1 MQQIPY
7 RCRYGSNCFKSACR
21 YAHWVPTYSTIPV
34 EPPRAAAGMAI
45 LNPSKT
51 AILMV
56 RQMCNDLWSLPKGG
70 VESHD
75 LFTLNTAIREVK
87 EETGFEM
94 FADYIPLDVTAPSV
108 FTFDSGNIH
117 HIFHAVATSDE
128 LRAPPSPDEIKEVA
142 WIPLEEVLTLKINA
156 ITRMFIKRQKT
167 APALW

>member
-7 RCRYGSNCFKSACR
+7 RCRYGSNCFKSA
-21 YAHWVPTYSTIPV
+21 AHWVPTYSTIPV

-70 VESHD
+70 VEIHD
-75 LFTLNTAIREVK
+75 SSALNTAIREVK

-94 FADYIPLDVTAPSV
+94 SADYTPPDESAPSV
-108 FTFDSGNIH
+108 FKFDNGNIY

-128 LRAPPSPDEIKEVA
+128 LHAPPSPDEIKEVA
-142 WIPLEEVLTLKINA
+142 WIPLEKALTLNANA

-167 APALW
+167 VPALW

>member
-7 RCRYGSNCFKSACR
+7 RCRYGSNCFKTACR

-75 LFTLNTAIREVK
+75 SSTLNTAIREVK
-87 EETGFEM
+87 EETGLEM
-94 FADYIPLDVTAPSV
+94 SSDYTTPDESAPSV
-108 FTFDSGNIH
+108 FKFDNGNSY
-117 HIFHAVATSDE
+117 HIFRTVATSDE
-128 LRAPPSPDEIKEVA
+128 LRAPPSPEEIKEVA
-142 WIPLEEVLTLKINA
+142 WIPLSEASTLNANA
-156 ITRMFIKRQKT
+156 ITRMFIKRQKEIN
-167 APALW
+167 LW